1 MVTQKRLERRLQLN
15 RRRQVDGL
23 LYRGFTVVTRDPLV
37 LRKGRQLAT
46 LDGGQI
52 NYENTEIRRD

>member
-15 RRRQVDGL
+15 KRRQVDGL

-52 NYENTEIRRD
+52 NYENTEVRRD

>member
-15 RRRQVDGL
+15 KRRQVDGL

-46 LDGGQI
+46 LDGEQI

>member
-1 MVTQKRLERRLQLN
+1 MVTQKRLERRLQLS

-52 NYENTEIRRD
+52 NYENTEVRRD

>member
-1 MVTQKRLERRLQLN
+1 MVTQKHLERRLQLN

>member
-1 MVTQKRLERRLQLN
+1 MVTQKHLERRLQLN
-15 RRRQVDGL
+15 KRRQVDGL

-46 LDGGQI
+46 LDGERI